1 MLTAALW
8 FCSQK
13 AKIACKIRDEYIAV
27 KDFKAPQAAAKPGG
41 LANGDAATGSKA
53 PGAKDKSTTA
63 KLIESM
69 PAPADECA
77 YQPAHANT
85 SMDASLRIHTAWTPL
100 DCGEALLHCLDTAL
114 SSCYYLAEISERAR
128 SDQQTHGCAQSEAE
142 STGGSRRAGGAP
154 GQQSVGAHSVGR
166 EEGVHAQRA
175 AGQAPVQRL
184 ATAGVA
190 RALADVPGSRRPPGV
205 RASSLGLS
213 RMPEGQALRP
223 CLYLSH

>member
-1 MLTAALW
+1 MLMAALW

-85 SMDASLRIHTAWTPL
+85 SMDASLRIHTA
-100 DCGEALLHCLDTAL
+100 
-114 SSCYYLAEISERAR
+114 
-128 SDQQTHGCAQSEAE
+128 
-142 STGGSRRAGGAP
+142 
-154 GQQSVGAHSVGR
+154 
-166 EEGVHAQRA
+166 
-175 AGQAPVQRL
+175 
-184 ATAGVA
+184 
-190 RALADVPGSRRPPGV
+190 
-205 RASSLGLS
+205 
-213 RMPEGQALRP
+213 
-223 CLYLSH
+223 